1 MSLTTRENRWPSFQK
16 QKLKIHRVLYGRPP
30 SREVSTRNELP
41 QGINTLTLI
50 NGKPPLASPLAMAA
64 KQRRTNSVIMEV
76 AGAGNTVMFA
86 YIWGCIQSGLSEINL
101 EHRNSDGHNLY
112 AVSGCACEDA
122 EAKGKGGKGGKKG
135 SENREIKRMVREMVE
150 YDQWAP
156 GPR

>member
-1 MSLTTRENRWPSFQK
+1 
-16 QKLKIHRVLYGRPP
+16 
-30 SREVSTRNELP
+30 
-41 QGINTLTLI
+41 
-50 NGKPPLASPLAMAA
+50 MAA
-64 KQRRTNSVIMEV
+64 KQRWTCRGISVDGAQVKIVEWMLAAGANEDAKSAHGNSVIMEV
-76 AGAGNTVMFA
+76 AGAGNTVMFG
-86 YIWGCIQSGLSEINL
+86 YFWGCIQSGLSEINL